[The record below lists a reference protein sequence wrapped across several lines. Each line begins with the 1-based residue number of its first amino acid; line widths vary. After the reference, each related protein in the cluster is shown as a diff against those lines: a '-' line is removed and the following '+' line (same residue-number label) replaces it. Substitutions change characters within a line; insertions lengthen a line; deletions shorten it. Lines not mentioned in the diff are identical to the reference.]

1 SVVGANQEA
10 MRAARMHIEEIR
22 SKNFSIGKNE
32 ANPLTQDLYYAVKN
46 LSADLYSKDFHFL
59 MELIQNAEDNSYP
72 DGVEPTLEFVLTGK
86 DITGLGAPATLL
98 IFHDGI
104 GFSKQNIESL
114 CSIGLSTK
122 KRKRE
127 LESIGEKGIGFRSV
141 FLVSSCPYVFSN
153 GYKVRFSEK
162 PDQYCGI
169 RYIVPEWVAGKPFA
183 SDIRSVYG
191 SENALPTTSIILPLK
206 PEKVEAVRGQ
216 LFQLQ
221 PELVLFLSKIK
232 RICMRDNEP
241 GSKAP
246 DNVSMVSVS
255 SEQHHVERRE
265 ISAESYVVRLSVVE
279 SMPDAA
285 EDCEYY
291 MWRQTFPVKPENRVH
306 SRMEVEKWTVSLA
319 FPLGKRVTKGASPIG
334 VFAFLPTSMVTNF
347 PFAIHSDFI
356 LASSQEAV
364 LLDSKWNIGILE
376 YVPSAFVNAFL
387 SFLRE
392 ELPCPVHEAYKFVP
406 FKPSPFPELNKV
418 RQSIKE
424 LLKNSMVVP
433 CSRDLHRK
441 TLFCKP
447 NEAIRILPKFQSLLL
462 RLPLPLVRLDLFD
475 KFILDSSLEHERYR
489 SVLEFLGIHSAG
501 GSYDSYARCIKEWKL
516 ALLAFKDVYID
527 LLCFIAEERK
537 DAFRD
542 VPVLKYINHD
552 GKVEIC
558 SIAQASGKIYKV
570 RYGQDLELHAWLNEF
585 NVEVGC
591 PGCIFFLPDTIQ
603 QALVKHSRF
612 HFLQHWLAKEARVM
626 PYSASDFAEH
636 LCSFVETNKD
646 PKLAVSLAQFLFVSH
661 KMNFIDEDF
670 LSCFCKKIPIIDGYG
685 HLRTKRVETLVPA
698 SPGSKWMKLLGPNNP
713 FVEHFYV
720 DLGEIYAESSQF
732 AGQHIPEKQL
742 LSFIS
747 KHSEASDLDGLP
759 PPDAPLQVASSKL
772 TCDQAFLLLDW
783 IRKAR
788 ARDPSLPEKFVTS
801 VRCGKWLK
809 AYSGFTSPSQSILP
823 DAMGKIIFD
832 MMRCFLEDIKMIDQ
846 EFYRNKIGL
855 YRNELAVLGVTFG
868 LPNIVKLI
876 LDRTRIRASC
886 GMSKELACSLLLF
899 VGYLKACN
907 TLDEQ
912 WLTAMRKGRW
922 LRTSQ
927 GYMAPME
934 SVLLR
939 AEEEVESILTMTNI
953 PVIDE
958 GYYGTK
964 FTAFSPE
971 LELLGVMTDI
981 EQVYKLVSQSM
992 VFPLRAAPMNKDSGL
1007 LILKCIRYAGL
1018 AACEKVRDQPW
1029 LKTLCGAKSPM
1040 ESILADSR
1048 WFCLLDGLDAPVI
1061 DEAFYGDDIR
1071 SFVNELRAIG
1081 VAVDLD
1087 SAVRRVASQLKL
1099 LGSSPCLMSN
1109 DVMKLLDVIR

>member
-1 SVVGANQEA
+1 
-10 MRAARMHIEEIR
+10 
-22 SKNFSIGKNE
+22 
-32 ANPLTQDLYYAVKN
+32 
-46 LSADLYSKDFHFL
+46 
-59 MELIQNAEDNSYP
+59 
-72 DGVEPTLEFVLTGK
+72 
-86 DITGLGAPATLL
+86 
-98 IFHDGI
+98 
-104 GFSKQNIESL
+104 
-114 CSIGLSTK
+114 
-122 KRKRE
+122 
-127 LESIGEKGIGFRSV
+127 
-141 FLVSSCPYVFSN
+141 
-153 GYKVRFSEK
+153 
-162 PDQYCGI
+162 
-169 RYIVPEWVAGKPFA
+169 
-183 SDIRSVYG
+183 SVYG

-206 PEKVEAVRGQ
+206 PEKVEALKGQ

-232 RICMRDNEP
+232 RICMRGNEL
-241 GSKAP
+241 GNKAP

-255 SEQHHVERRE
+255 SEQHHVVRRE

-279 SMPDAA
+279 SMSDAA
-285 EDCEYY
+285 ETCDYY

-306 SRMEVEKWTVSLA
+306 SRMEAEKWTVSLA
-319 FPLGKRVTKGASPIG
+319 FPLGKRLTMGASSIG
-334 VFAFLPTSMVTNF
+334 VFAFLPASMLTNF

-364 LLDSKWNIGILE
+364 LLDNKWNVGMLE
-376 YVPSAFVNAFL
+376 CVSSAFVNAFL

-406 FKPSPFPELNKV
+406 VKPFKPSPFPELNKV

-424 LLKNSMVVP
+424 LLKNSM
-433 CSRDLHRK
+433 RDLHRK

-447 NEAIRILPKFQSLLL
+447 NEAIRILPKFQSLLV

-475 KFILDSSLEHERYR
+475 KFILDSSLEHQRYR

-501 GSYDSYARCIKEWKL
+501 GSYDSYARCIKEWEL
-516 ALLAFKDVYID
+516 AVLAFKDVYID
-527 LLCFIAEERK
+527 LLCFIADERK

-552 GKVEIC
+552 GKVEVC

-570 RYGQDLELHAWLNEF
+570 RYGKDHEHHAWLNEI

-591 PGCIFFLPDTIQ
+591 PGCIFFLPGTIQ

-612 HFLQHWLAKEARVM
+612 HFLKQWLAKEAR
-626 PYSASDFAEH
+626 
-636 LCSFVETNKD
+636 
-646 PKLAVSLAQFLFVSH
+646 
-661 KMNFIDEDF
+661 
-670 LSCFCKKIPIIDGYG
+670 IPIIDGSG
-685 HLRTKRVETLVPA
+685 HLRTKRVATLVSA
-698 SPGSKWMKLLGPNNP
+698 SSGSKWMKLLGPNNP
-713 FVEHFYV
+713 FVDHCYV
-720 DLGEIYAESSQF
+720 DLGEIYTESSQF
-732 AGQHIPEKQL
+732 SGQYIPEKQL
-742 LSFIS
+742 LNFIS
-747 KHSEASDLDGLP
+747 KYSEASDLDGLP
-759 PPDAPLQVASSKL
+759 PPDAPLRVASSKL

-788 ARDPSLPEKFVTS
+788 ARDPCFPEMFVTS

-809 AYSGFTSPSQSILP
+809 AYSCFTSPSQSILP

-832 MMRCFLEDIKMIDQ
+832 MMRCFMEDIKMIDQ

-855 YRNELAVLGVTFG
+855 YGDELAFLGVTFG

-876 LDRTRIRASC
+876 LDRTRIRASS

-907 TLDEQ
+907 TLDEEC
-912 WLTAMRKGRW
+912 LGAIRKGRW

-927 GYMAPME
+927 GYSAPIE
-934 SVLLR
+934 SVLLQ
-939 AEEEVESILTMTNI
+939 AEEEVESVLTMTNI
-953 PVIDE
+953 P
-958 GYYGTK
+958 
-964 FTAFSPE
+964 
-971 LELLGVMTDI
+971 
-981 EQVYKLVSQSM
+981 LVSESM
-992 VFPLRAAPMNKDSGL
+992 VFPPRAAPMNKNSGL

-1048 WFCLLDGLDAPVI
+1048 WICLLDGLDAPVI

-1071 SFVNELRAIG
+1071 SFVDELRAIG

-1087 SAVRRVASQLKL
+1087 SAIRRVASQLKF
-1099 LGSSPCLMSN
+1099 LGSSPCLISN
-1109 DVMKLLDVIR
+1109 DVMKLSDWHNSYGCCSS